1 MKIIR
6 VALLLTLAMS
16 FGGMAQTPP
25 PATPSPTAPTQQQL
39 DWANVAKYHDANA
52 HLAPPAAGEK
62 RVVFFG
68 DSITEAWAGD
78 PNFFPGKSYIG
89 RGISGQTTAQMLIR
103 FQSDVVDLHPAVVVI
118 LAGTN
123 DIAENNGPITLEAI
137 EANLETMAKL
147 ARANGIKPILCSVLP
162 AFDYPWHPGLHPD
175 QKIPKLNTLIK
186 AYCAKNHVAYLDYFP
201 ALVDAR
207 QGMRAD
213 LSKDGVHPNSAGYA
227 VMVPMAEKAIAG
239 R

>member
-6 VALLLTLAMS
+6 LALLLVGLTPMGLA
-16 FGGMAQTPP
+16 AQTPA
-25 PATPSPTAPTQQQL
+25 PAAPTQQQL
-39 DWANVAKYHDANA
+39 DSANVAKYHDANI

-89 RGISGQTTAQMLIR
+89 RGISGQTTVQMLIR
-103 FQSDVVDLHPAVVVI
+103 FQDDVINLHPAVVVI

-147 ARANGIKPILCSVLP
+147 AQANGIKPILCSVLP

-175 QKIPKLNTLIK
+175 QKIPELNRLIE
-186 AYCAKNHVAYLDYFP
+186 AYCAQNHVVYLDYFP

-207 QGMRAD
+207 HGMRPE
-213 LSKDGVHPNSAGYA
+213 LSKDGVHPNSTGYA
-227 VMVPMAEKAIAG
+227 VMVPLAEKAISKALEKP
-239 R
+239 